1 MVENAADVP
10 VARSR
15 ARFIVGSAVFGIAF
29 LAPLLV
35 PLVAATGL
43 PSEWKAGI
51 SGLLLFGV
59 PEIGMLVAVAI
70 MGKDGYEALKGIL
83 QRSFKQLLP
92 ARSVGRWRHR
102 IGVAMFV
109 TPLAMGWLFPF
120 AMGKLP
126 ALGEHRIAL
135 GIAGDTVLLASLF
148 VLGGEFWEK
157 LSALFL
163 RDARPA
169 TRERVDQKRY

>member
-1 MVENAADVP
+1 MAENESRTP

-15 ARFIVGSAVFGIAF
+15 TRFIVGSAVFGIGF

-35 PLVAATGL
+35 PLVTASGLSAEWKTGL
-43 PSEWKAGI
+43 
-51 SGLLLFGV
+51 SGLLLFGI

-83 QRSFKQLLP
+83 RRLFRQLLP
-92 ARSVGRWRHR
+92 ARPVGRWRHR

-169 TRERVDQKRY
+169 SRQRVDQKRY